1 MEFLDE
7 VRSREVK
14 VSVIGLGYVGLPLA
28 VAVAGSDYNTT
39 GIDIDQKTLAGLEEP
54 SGQVNGIEGEQIKK
68 LLDPGKLELSGD
80 YSAAEDSGV
89 LLVTVP
95 TPLDEFREPDMSYVR
110 RSLRGISPFI
120 NKGDMVILESTLY
133 PRATEDE
140 VAPLLEDET
149 DLVPGEDFHLVFS
162 PERVDPGNKNYG
174 LQNVPKVV
182 GGVSKEG
189 TKLAKEFYETVL
201 DSEVYTVSSPRVAEM
216 EKLLENIYRNVNIA
230 LVNELANLCE
240 EMDID
245 IWETIEAAS
254 TKPYGFQPFYP
265 GPGVGG
271 HCIPVD
277 PFFVSWKAR
286 EYGADARF
294 IELAGRI
301 NRNRPGYVAKR
312 VSEAL
317 NEAEKSLQ
325 SSSVLV
331 LGVAYKKNISDVRN
345 SPALEIIRELRH
357 RGADVSYSDPHVDR
371 LGLENGQVLESRE
384 LEQELLRKVDVVVI
398 VTDHTDFDYKF
409 IVEEASLVLDTRNA
423 TGDISGEVENVAR
436 I

>member
-1 MEFLDE
+1 
-7 VRSREVK
+7 
-14 VSVIGLGYVGLPLA
+14 
-28 VAVAGSDYNTT
+28 
-39 GIDIDQKTLAGLEEP
+39 
-54 SGQVNGIEGEQIKK
+54 
-68 LLDPGKLELSGD
+68 
-80 YSAAEDSGV
+80 V

>member
-7 VRSREVK
+7 VRSRDVK

-28 VAVAGSDYNTT
+28 VAVAASDYATT

-54 SGQVNGIEGEQIKK
+54 SGQVNGIEGEQIKE
-68 LLDPGKLELSGD
+68 LLNPGKLELSGD

-95 TPLDEFREPDMSYVR
+95 TPLDEFREPDMSYVK

-120 NKGDMVILESTLY
+120 NNGDMVILESTLY

-140 VAPLLEDET
+140 VAPLLENET
-149 DLVPGEDFHLVFS
+149 DLVPGEDFYLVFS
-162 PERVDPGNKNYG
+162 PERVDPGNKNYN

-189 TKLAKEFYETVL
+189 TKLAKEFYQTVL
-201 DSEVYTVSSPRVAEM
+201 DSEVHTVSSPRVAEM

-286 EYGADARF
+286 EYGTDARF

-301 NRNRPGYVAKR
+301 NRNRPVYVAKR

-331 LGVAYKKNISDVRN
+331 LGVAYKKDISDVRN
-345 SPALEIIRELRH
+345 SPALEIIREHRH
-357 RGADVSYSDPHVDR
+357 KGADVSYSDPHVDR

-384 LEQELLRKVDVVVI
+384 LDEELLHQVDVVVI
-398 VTDHTDFDYKF
+398 VTDHTDFDYEF

-423 TGDISGEVENVAR
+423 TGDLTGEVEHVVR